1 MKNGFVFLFSLFL
14 TATFLSAETDQSK
27 KIYELIYEDLQ
38 RLSQHVSELDKKI
51 DLNSSNIKALTNIL
65 EEVLALNQRLQS
77 EQASLK
83 EDQKQV
89 PPQIQIVLSR
99 LDVLN
104 RNLNTFAGELA
115 EIKSIVMALPSFS
128 AEGQT
133 AENQAEQT
141 PSEQKTANQETAQGG
156 GTGTGAKGEEA
167 VSETQINEQPAIK
180 DMPRLSPQEVYNLAY
195 SDYLKGNYQLAIDG
209 FTLYLLQFS
218 DSPVADDA
226 AYWIGECQ
234 FSQEK
239 FAEAIDQFN
248 DLIINY
254 PTGDKIPAAYLKKGI
269 SLLEL
274 ERNEEALSVF
284 KLLISKYPYEEE
296 TKIAQEKIKEIR
308 LQNA

>member
-1 MKNGFVFLFSLFL
+1 MKKGFVSLVALFL
-14 TATFLSAETDQSK
+14 TATLLSAETDQSK

-38 RLSQHVSELDKKI
+38 RLSQHVLELDKKI
-51 DLNSSNIKALTNIL
+51 DLNSSDIKALTKMLN
-65 EEVLALNQRLQS
+65 EVLTLNQRLQS

-83 EDQKQV
+83 EDQKQI

-115 EIKSIVMALPSFS
+115 EIKSIVMALTSLPGQ
-128 AEGQT
+128 GQT
-133 AENQAEQT
+133 TENQAEQT
-141 PSEQKTANQETAQGG
+141 STEQKTAAQESGQEVSK
-156 GTGTGAKGEEA
+156 GAAAEGKEA
-167 VSETQINEQPAIK
+167 LSETQTNEQPAIK
-180 DMPRLSPQEVYNLAY
+180 DLPRFSPQEVYNLAY
-195 SDYLKGNYQLAIDG
+195 SDYLKGNYQMAIDG

-226 AYWIGECQ
+226 AYWIGECH
-234 FSQEK
+234 FSQEN
-239 FAEAIDQFN
+239 FEEAIDQFN
-248 DLIINY
+248 ELILNY
-254 PTGDKIPAAYLKKGI
+254 SSGDKIPAAYLKKGI

-296 TKIAQEKIKEIR
+296 TRIAQEKIKEIR
-308 LQNA
+308 LHHA